1 MLSEKCHLH
10 KSSLIFAPP
19 PPFEDDTFHWFPL
32 YPSLCCFLGE
42 KKEKKKTILEGKYVN
57 GAGAVCDRNTSKFF
71 VSSAEGSMAG
81 HMGVKAVY

>member
-1 MLSEKCHLH
+1 
-10 KSSLIFAPP
+10 
-19 PPFEDDTFHWFPL
+19 
-32 YPSLCCFLGE
+32 LGE